1 MDKGDL
7 GRRRWNFRLKA
18 VRRGLLH
25 DLLTQGIDAGGK
37 LRPPQAEAPQLYT
50 KSPVGWIPKAW
61 SVAALGTV
69 LSEPPRNGLY
79 KPPHLIGRG
88 ALLVGQTAF
97 TDGGSVNFDMARRAQ
112 VGSADIAGFRLQA
125 GDLLVSRV
133 FATLEGVGQPV
144 IVPDPPE
151 PAVYESNMMRM
162 RAKAGVM
169 TSTML
174 FNLLRLPA
182 SRAAIRSRAFL
193 SNQAS
198 INRQG
203 ICSIELALPPWDEQL
218 AIDERVKAMTDRL
231 EHEVEAHSKYRAERT
246 GLVDDLLSGRV
257 RVTPLMARGQAGGT

>member
-1 MDKGDL
+1 
-7 GRRRWNFRLKA
+7 
-18 VRRGLLH
+18 
-25 DLLTQGIDAGGK
+25 
-37 LRPPQAEAPQLYT
+37 
-50 KSPVGWIPKAW
+50 
-61 SVAALGTV
+61 
-69 LSEPPRNGLY
+69 
-79 KPPHLIGRG
+79 
-88 ALLVGQTAF
+88 
-97 TDGGSVNFDMARRAQ
+97 MARRAQ